1 MSLNVFNR
9 ASWGWTQ
16 YSFQAGR
23 QGGIVRAAWLLAF
36 FCLAGGNIAQ
46 AAGVS
51 AFRPGYAEGAY
62 GTAINPPRPLPA
74 VELVNELGEAF
85 SLDQLQGHSTLLF
98 FGFTHCPH
106 VCPTTLSM
114 LKGVRD
120 RLPPEVAQP
129 LQVWLISVDP
139 MRDSAEQLRD
149 YLQKFGPGFHG
160 GRAGFGE
167 LVPLLKN
174 LGIAYAYRPNE
185 SGGGYNVDHTSA
197 IFLLDRDARLT
208 NIYTAPH
215 DIDRLLE
222 SLTQILN

>member
-1 MSLNVFNR
+1 MIFNGFNR
-9 ASWGWTQ
+9 TSWGWTQ

-36 FCLAGGNIAQ
+36 CCLAGGSLAQ

-51 AFRPGYAEGAY
+51 VYRPGYAEGAY
-62 GTAINPPRPLPA
+62 GTAIDPPRALPA
-74 VELVNELGEAF
+74 VELVNELGESF
-85 SLDQLQGHSTLLF
+85 SLAQLQGHSTLLF

-106 VCPTTLSM
+106 VCPATLSM
-114 LKGVRD
+114 LKGIRD
-120 RLPPEVAQP
+120 RLPAEVAEP
-129 LQVWLISVDP
+129 LQIWLISVDP

-149 YLQKFGPGFHG
+149 YLKNFGPGFHG

-174 LGIAYAYRPNE
+174 LGVAYSYRPNE
-185 SGGGYNVDHTSA
+185 SGGGYDVDHTSA

-208 NIYTAPH
+208 RIYTAPH
-215 DIDRLLE
+215 DIDRLLQ
-222 SLTQILN
+222 SLTQFLD